1 MTRRLCVPVLHF
13 FLFLDM
19 SPSDVA
25 AASERAVVSGTVRD
39 ASGAGIP
46 DAEVALLDARRV
58 IVRTVTTNAEGR
70 FEFPDVS
77 VARYI
82 LLVTARAQAP
92 HQQILEV
99 ESGGRV
105 EVAMISMPETLTQEL
120 VVTATPGV
128 VQDQGSLS
136 QPVNVIDAEDIAI
149 RAHSVTAQVAAEE
162 PGVHLQ
168 RTSPSLGGIF
178 VRGFTGNKVSVFLDG
193 VRYSTGAMRGGINTF
208 LNLID
213 SSFLSSVEVLRGPN
227 SAQYGSDAIGGSLQ
241 FFSRSP
247 ALVPSGSSWGGGAA
261 VSAGSADESGGAA
274 LSGTFSTSTFGLAA
288 TVSGRRIND
297 LRPGEGIDSYNAVTR
312 FFGLPSTVVIDERL
326 PDTSFTQGAGT
337 VRFEWAPMPDGRLVG
352 AYVHGR
358 QEGGKRYDQLI
369 GGDGNLIA
377 DLKDVNMHFGYL
389 KYDWAAAGWF
399 DNVSVG
405 YSFSLQS
412 EERVNQGGNGNP
424 AASINHEPERTK
436 THGLQALLTKLSRRN
451 AASFGADLYFD
462 EVDTN
467 SYGVNPTTGAV
478 TIRRGRVPDGATFAH
493 GGLFAQ
499 DVFEVLPGR
508 LSLNGSLRWGGAKY
522 EARAADSPLV
532 GGVPLWPDDEL
543 SVSSLTFRAGAVWT
557 VAEGMQL
564 TGNVSRGF
572 RAPHI
577 TDLGTLGL
585 TGAGFEVAAPDV
597 AGLSGEIGTTADAMA
612 VSTGRPVR
620 QLEPETS
627 MTYETGFRVERPRF
641 RTHAVVFLTDVYDN
655 IAKQTLILPQGA
667 VGLTLGDQTITSQNA
682 NGAVFVAA
690 SSNPVLV
697 RANFDNAR
705 VVGLEYSLSG
715 ELTPGLRLS
724 AIATYL
730 RAEDR
735 ATGRPPNIEGGTPP
749 PEAYLL
755 LRYTSPSRRYWFEPY
770 VHAATKQT
778 RISSLDLGDRRTGA
792 GRSLSSIASFFNNGA
807 RARGLIGNGV
817 DDTPN
822 TSDDILLAT
831 GETLAEVQ
839 ARVLGPSLAS
849 GPLYSEIPGYVTFG
863 VRGGLNFGRHAVVLD
878 LENITDEN
886 YRGPSWGMDAPGRGL
901 YVSYRVS
908 Y

>member
-1 MTRRLCVPVLHF
+1 VIHQLHVLVPRLIVCFLLVPSV
-13 FLFLDM
+13 
-19 SPSDVA
+19 VNA
-25 AASERAVVSGTVRD
+25 AAELANVSGTVRD
-39 ASGAGIP
+39 ASGAGIGG
-46 DAEVALLDARRV
+46 AEVALLDARRV
-58 IVRTVTTNAEGR
+58 IVRTVTTNAEGQ
-70 FEFPDVS
+70 FKLPDVPA
-77 VARYI
+77 ARYI

-92 HQQILEV
+92 HQQIV
-99 ESGGRV
+99 EAGAGGPI
-105 EVAMISMPETLTQEL
+105 EVAMISVPGALTQDL
-120 VVTATPGV
+120 VVTAAPGV
-128 VQDQGSLS
+128 VQDESSLS
-136 QPVNVIDAEDIAI
+136 QPVNVIDTDEIAL

-162 PGVHLQ
+162 PGLHLQ

-178 VRGFTGNKVSVFLDG
+178 VRGFTGNKVNVFLDG

-213 SSFLSSVEVLRGPN
+213 PSFLSGVEVLRGPN

-247 ALVPSGSSWGGGAA
+247 SLVDSGSAWGGAA
-261 VSAGSADESGGAA
+261 GVNAGSADESGGVSVAGNYA
-274 LSGTFSTSTFGLAA
+274 SSKFGLAV

-297 LRPGEGIDSYNAVTR
+297 LRPGDGIDSHNAVTR

-337 VRFEWAPMPDGRLVG
+337 VRFEWAPTPNGRLVG
-352 AYVHGR
+352 AYLHGR

-369 GGDGNLIA
+369 GGDGNLVA
-377 DLKDVNMHFGYL
+377 DLLNVNLDFAYL

-405 YSFSLQS
+405 YSFSSQS

-436 THGLQALLTKLSRRN
+436 TNGLQALLTKFTGRN
-451 AASFGADLYFD
+451 AASFGADLYYD
-462 EVDTN
+462 QVHTN

-478 TIRRGRVPDGATFAH
+478 SIRRGRVPDGATFLH
-493 GGLFAQ
+493 GGVFAQ

-508 LSLNGSLRWGGAKY
+508 LTINGSLRWGGAKY

-532 GGVPLWPDDEL
+532 GGVPLWPDDDL
-543 SVSSLTFRAGAVWT
+543 RVSSLTFRAGAAWT
-557 VAEGMQL
+557 VAEAIQV

-597 AGLSGEIGTTADAMA
+597 AGLGAEIGSTADSTA
-612 VSTGRPVR
+612 VSTGRPVK
-620 QLEPETS
+620 QLSPETS
-627 MTYETGFRVERPRF
+627 MTYETGLRVDRRRF
-641 RTHAVVFLTDVYDN
+641 QTHAVVFLTDVSDN

-690 SSNPVLV
+690 STNPVLV
-697 RANFDNAR
+697 RANFDDAR
-705 VVGLEYSLSG
+705 VVGVEYSLSA
-715 ELTPGLRLS
+715 ELARGLRFS
-724 AIATYL
+724 TIATYL

-735 ATGRPPNIEGGTPP
+735 ATGLPPNIEGGTPP
-749 PEAYLL
+749 PEIYVLT
-755 LRYTSPSRRYWFEPY
+755 RYTSPSRRYWVEPY
-770 VHAATKQT
+770 VHAAAKQT

-792 GRSLSSIASFFNNGA
+792 GRSVSSIASFFNNGA

-817 DDTPN
+817 DAVPN

-839 ARVLGPSLAS
+839 ARVLGPTLAS
-849 GPLYSEIPGYVTFG
+849 APLYSEIPGYVTVG
-863 VRGGLNFGRHAVVLD
+863 VRGGFNAGRHTVLVD
-878 LENITDEN
+878 FDNISDEN
-886 YRGPSWGMDAPGRGL
+886 YRGPSWGVDAPGRGL